1 MPNLPRR
8 QHATDHLAFRTPK
21 RISVSIPQA
30 IYEDLLQQ
38 SDLQGRSLSNL
49 AAYILENGL
58 KSLMISYGERHQHR
72 GS

>member
-1 MPNLPRR
+1 MTSLPRR
-8 QHATDHLAFRTPK
+8 QLASDHLAFRTPK

-58 KSLMISYGERHQHR
+58 KSLMAPHR
-72 GS
+72 PEGQG

>member
-1 MPNLPRR
+1 
-8 QHATDHLAFRTPK
+8 
-21 RISVSIPQA
+21 VSIPQA